1 MERTIS
7 SLTYKGSIPDAINQ
21 SRMEKKL
28 FVVYISGEDVA
39 SSSLERSTL
48 VDENVAE
55 VIGRCC
61 IFLHL
66 KEGNIDA
73 SQFSA
78 IYPQKSVPSISVI
91 GLNGVMLWNHEGHIT
106 SEDLKESIEK
116 AWAALHLQVGE
127 ARGSDGGARLD
138 FGQEHE
144 GEAEAEARRGRGSS
158 AQQGTEAHGA
168 DDGARGKMTSEREGT
183 MGPVADSFFFSGC
196 EAETAATL
204 LTASLASRNAES
216 INTVTA
222 LPPQGGSSTSENP
235 SVSSSAPGISGASGA
250 AHSAELVSQLPSSTN
265 HNELIEINEKQG
277 EGSKSDSG
285 DITVD
290 KLDSASTEVRCDLPV
305 SSRSSNMGSSGD
317 PKEDDIAPSLKRK
330 NKDDGNR
337 TAVPMVTTPDTINSR
352 GVSSQLVSQQDNTT
366 SSTPDE
372 PVPNSVK
379 SDDIQL
385 SIRMPTGNRLEIRL
399 TKQDVLRKVKNFVD
413 ENKGSGIGSYDLS
426 LVYPKRI
433 FSEQDMETAL
443 CELGIQNRHAMI
455 VVPHRQ
461 PVQVSRPP
469 SSSSS
474 SSSSYDAGDSSGGGG
489 YFGYLRTI
497 MSYANPLSYLRG
509 NPTTSRPEL
518 QANEGHQSGNRGQEV
533 TDESSANTLR
543 RRPRP
548 FGANVHTLGSD
559 EPGPSGDRNV
569 FWNGNSTEFG
579 GDERK

>member
-1 MERTIS
+1 MERSIS

-21 SRMEKKL
+21 SRREKKL

-39 SSSLERSTL
+39 SRSLEQSTL

-66 KEGNIDA
+66 KEGNVDA

-106 SEDLKESIEK
+106 SEDLKENIEK
-116 AWAALHLQVGE
+116 AWAALHLQ
-127 ARGSDGGARLD
+127 
-138 FGQEHE
+138 
-144 GEAEAEARRGRGSS
+144 
-158 AQQGTEAHGA
+158 
-168 DDGARGKMTSEREGT
+168 
-183 MGPVADSFFFSGC
+183 
-196 EAETAATL
+196 ETAATL
-204 LTASLASRNAES
+204 LTASLATRNAES
-216 INTVTA
+216 VNTVTA

-235 SVSSSAPGISGASGA
+235 SVSSSAPGTSRVSGV
-250 AHSAELVSQLPSSTN
+250 AHSDELVSQLPSSTH
-265 HNELIEINEKQG
+265 HNELIKINEKQG

-285 DITVD
+285 DIAVE
-290 KLDSASTEVRCDLPV
+290 KLDSASTEVKCDLPV

-317 PKEDDIAPSLKRK
+317 PKEDDTTPSLKRK
-330 NKDDGNR
+330 NKDDGNC
-337 TAVPMVTTPDTINSR
+337 TAVPMVATPNTISSR

-372 PVPNSVK
+372 PVSNSVK

-413 ENKGSGIGSYDLS
+413 ENKGSGLGSYDLS

-433 FSEQDMETAL
+433 FSEQDMETTL
-443 CELGIQNRHAMI
+443 CELDIQNRHAMI

-461 PVQVSRPP
+461 PVQVSRLP

-474 SSSSYDAGDSSGGGG
+474 YNAGDSLDGGG

-509 NPTTSRPEL
+509 NPATSRPEL
-518 QANEGHQSGNRGQEV
+518 QENEGRQSGNRRQEASY
-533 TDESSANTLR
+533 ESSANTLR

-559 EPGPSGDRNV
+559 EQGPSDDRNV

>member
-1 MERTIS
+1 MERTIC

-21 SRMEKKL
+21 SRREKKL

-39 SSSLERSTL
+39 SSSLEQSTL

-66 KEGNIDA
+66 KEGNVDA

-91 GLNGVMLWNHEGHIT
+91 GVNGVMLWNHEGHIT

-116 AWAALHLQVGE
+116 AWAALHLQ
-127 ARGSDGGARLD
+127 
-138 FGQEHE
+138 
-144 GEAEAEARRGRGSS
+144 
-158 AQQGTEAHGA
+158 
-168 DDGARGKMTSEREGT
+168 
-183 MGPVADSFFFSGC
+183 
-196 EAETAATL
+196 ETAATL

-216 INTVTA
+216 VNTVTA

-235 SVSSSAPGISGASGA
+235 SVLSSAPGISGASGV
-250 AHSAELVSQLPSSTN
+250 AHSAELVSQLPSSTH
-265 HNELIEINEKQG
+265 HNELIEINEKEG

-285 DITVD
+285 DIAVE
-290 KLDSASTEVRCDLPV
+290 KLDSASTEVKCDLPV

-317 PKEDDIAPSLKRK
+317 PKEDDTTPSLKRK

-337 TAVPMVTTPDTINSR
+337 TAVPMVATPSSR
-352 GVSSQLVSQQDNTT
+352 GVSSHLVSQQDNTT
-366 SSTPDE
+366 SSAPDE
-372 PVPNSVK
+372 PVSNSVK

-399 TKQDVLRKVKNFVD
+399 TKQDILRKVKNFVD
-413 ENKGSGIGSYDLS
+413 ENKGSGLGSYDLS

-433 FSEQDMETAL
+433 FSEQDMETTL

-469 SSSSS
+469 SSSSA
-474 SSSSYDAGDSSGGGG
+474 SYDAGDSSGGGG

-497 MSYANPLSYLRG
+497 MSYVNPLSYLRG

-518 QANEGHQSGNRGQEV
+518 QANEGRQSGNRGQEAN
-533 TDESSANTLR
+533 DESSANTLR

-559 EPGPSGDRNV
+559 EQGPSDDRNV

>member
-116 AWAALHLQVGE
+116 AWAALHLQ
-127 ARGSDGGARLD
+127 
-138 FGQEHE
+138 
-144 GEAEAEARRGRGSS
+144 
-158 AQQGTEAHGA
+158 
-168 DDGARGKMTSEREGT
+168 
-183 MGPVADSFFFSGC
+183 
-196 EAETAATL
+196 ETAATL